1 MNQIICTSSIDF
13 GNINNKKNEFNQRK
27 GFLLKFLFYSL
38 VFVSLSLTIYYIF
51 YRFDLYKS
59 ERLSQRILNDYNI
72 ISIYNKSSDYSTN
85 LPNNKIQLENY
96 DELSG
101 YVIGIIEIKKLDII
115 YPILSETSRELLKIS
130 PCRFFGPNPNEIG
143 NLCIAAH
150 NYKNNTFFSNLS
162 NLKNGDIVSIHDI
175 SGNSVD
181 YIVYKVY
188 TTDSKD
194 TECMNQNTNKSR
206 VITLVTCDTLDNN
219 FRTIVKAKEI

>member
-27 GFLLKFLFYSL
+27 SFLLKFLFYSL

-72 ISIYNKSSDYSTN
+72 ISIYNKSSNYSTN
-85 LPNNKIQLENY
+85 LPSNKIQLENY

-130 PCRFFGPNPNEIG
+130 PCRFFGPNPNEFG

-188 TTDSKD
+188 TTDHKD
-194 TECMNQNTNKSR
+194 TECMNQNTNNSR

>member
-1 MNQIICTSSIDF
+1 MNQIICTSSIDL
-13 GNINNKKNEFNQRK
+13 NDINSAKYKLFHGKINF
-27 GFLLKFLFYSL
+27 LKFLFYFL
-38 VFVSLSLTIYYIF
+38 VFTSLSLTIYYIF
-51 YRFDLYKS
+51 YRLDLYKS

-85 LPNNKIQLENY
+85 LISDKIQLGSY
-96 DELSG
+96 DDFPG
-101 YVIGIIEIKKLDII
+101 NVIGIIEIKKLNII
-115 YPILSETSRELLKIS
+115 YPILSETNKELLKIS

-162 NLKNGDIVSIHDI
+162 TLKNGDIVTIHDI
-175 SGNSVD
+175 VGNSVD
-181 YIVYKVY
+181 YVVYKVY
-188 TTDSKD
+188 NIDSKD
-194 TECMNQNTNKSR
+194 TECMSQKTNKSR

>member
-72 ISIYNKSSDYSTN
+72 IFIYNKSSDYSTN

-206 VITLVTCDTLDNN
+206 VITLITCDTLDNN